1 MSFIISLYVQE
12 GIVMAS
18 DSRLTLTHTEQ
29 RETQQVQISIP
40 QSDANY
46 KTFLAPGN
54 IGISTF
60 GAADIQGVPISGY
73 IESFITEKLSKKQV
87 DLHEVPILLLD
98 YFKTLPQVPATGFH
112 IAGYDMMD
120 GKLIPHVWRLF
131 LIENLI
137 VQLNIQDQQGAAW
150 DGEVDILLR
159 LIRPVSII
167 SPDGSNI
174 PLPPSIINW
183 TFFTLQDAIDFAI
196 YAVKTTRDTM
206 RFQTRPKT
214 VGGPVDVL
222 VIKPNEAF
230 WVQRKELHG
239 SENELSF

>member
-29 RETQQVQISIP
+29 RGNQQVQISVP

-54 IGISTF
+54 IGISTY
-60 GAADIQGVPISGY
+60 GAADVRGVPISGY
-73 IESFITEKLSKKQV
+73 IESFITEKLSGPVV
-87 DLHEVPILLLD
+87 DINAVPRMLID
-98 YFKTLPQVPATGFH
+98 YFRALSPVPDTGFH
-112 IAGYDMMD
+112 VAGYSKKE
-120 GKLIPHVWRLF
+120 GKLIPHVWRIT
-131 LIENLI
+131 LINGTVAEINRPG
-137 VQLNIQDQQGAAW
+137 DQGAAW
-150 DGEVDILLR
+150 EGETDVMTR
-159 LIRPVSII
+159 LIQPVNLVGQ
-167 SPDGSNI
+167 DGSMT
-174 PLPPSIINW
+174 PLAPSVINW
-183 TFFTLQDAIDFAI
+183 PFFTLQDAIDFAI

-222 VIKPNEAF
+222 VIKPARAF
-230 WVQRKELHG
+230 WVQRKELHA
-239 SENELSF
+239 EDNDLSF